1 MFKNKLRATVAL
13 AASAAALATGT
24 AVLAVAPA
32 SAATT
37 STTAQVAYVSD
48 TLKPGRS
55 LKVGQYLKSNDGK
68 YMLRMDAQ
76 GWAEVTRGPGYN
88 ASWTTPVSKPGAV
101 LRLQTDGNLV
111 LIDGRTT
118 IWKLGTKAVGANLI
132 LHNDGVLSLYNA
144 KGIAIWNHHMILGT
158 MGQLE
163 ALRTDNVMVSPN
175 HVYSLK
181 MQTTG
186 DLQLL
191 KNGKTVLWHSNTA
204 GHPGSYAL
212 AQGGDLGG
220 FAVLSAGKQTL
231 WSAKATTHDSVLV
244 LRDNGNADLVWGRT
258 TVWSTNTAGH

>member
-32 SAATT
+32 TAATT
-37 STTAQVAYVSD
+37 STAQASYVSD
-48 TLKPGRS
+48 TLKPGVS
-55 LKVGQYLKSNDGK
+55 LKVGQYLRSNNGK

-88 ASWTTPVSKPGAV
+88 ATWTTPVSKPGAV

-111 LIDGRTT
+111 LIYGRTT
-118 IWKLGTKAVGANLI
+118 IWKLGTNAPNANLI

-158 MGQLE
+158 MGQME
-163 ALRTDNVMVSPN
+163 ALRTDNVMVSRN

-191 KNGKTVLWHSNTA
+191 KNGKTVLWQSKTA

-212 AQGGDLGG
+212 VQGGDLGG
-220 FAVLSAGKQTL
+220 FAVLSGGKQTL

-258 TVWSTNTAGH
+258 TVWSSNTAGH